1 MTDDQIRKAGTKV
14 LRALQACGARNVSDG
29 ATILA
34 SALGSVLAQAP
45 NTEQRRALTARL
57 VEHLPE
63 IVEQQA
69 AALAA
74 IRAHQH

>member
-1 MTDDQIRKAGTKV
+1 MTDKDIMLAGNKV
-14 LRALQACGARNVSDG
+14 LRALQASGARTVSDG
-29 ATILA
+29 ASVLA

-45 NTEQRRALTARL
+45 DPTQRRALTARL
-57 VEHLPE
+57 VEHLPA

-74 IRAHQH
+74 LKADRH